1 MLLLLAENNYVL
13 RITSEVLPKD
23 KNEIVS
29 QWLHKSF
36 RVQSFSPWVL
46 RVLIPPRSFTL
57 PSHSRFGPL
66 PPWTVTADRLSILSE
81 SRVHTGAMFSWRER
95 GIDCWMIATW
105 TVFISQLA
113 PFVRLCPISLFS
125 VSVFALSW
133 RPPALYS
140 ERRGGSFTVIGHYL
154 HRLNSLW
161 ALRTLFPSACL
172 SFSGQD
178 ASLVSQWL
186 SDLKSRTLNEN
197 PHIQRWEICLHQ
209 EACLVDVVQFAP
221 ADDRAIMQ
229 AKIIFLHWRTFKSM
243 YFQEIDFI
251 RSAFVGVSFHV
262 ACW

>member
-1 MLLLLAENNYVL
+1 MAAQ
-13 RITSEVLPKD
+13 VLPSP
-23 KNEIVS
+23 IVFP
-29 QWLHKSF
+29 LGA
-36 RVQSFSPWVL
+36 PCPNTPT
-46 RVLIPPRSFTL
+46 LIHP
-57 PSHSRFGPL
+57 PL
-66 PPWTVTADRLSILSE
+66 PFPVRPPPSLDCDGWQTLDLIGKPGP
-81 SRVHTGAMFSWRER
+81 HR
-95 GIDCWMIATW
+95 GDVLLEIDCWMIATW

-133 RPPALYS
+133 WPPALYS

-154 HRLNSLW
+154 HRLNYTPFS
-161 ALRTLFPSACL
+161 PSACL

-197 PHIQRWEICLHQ
+197 PHIQRWEVCLHQ

-221 ADDRAIMQ
+221 ADDYAIMQ

-251 RSAFVGVSFHV
+251 RSAFVRVSFHV